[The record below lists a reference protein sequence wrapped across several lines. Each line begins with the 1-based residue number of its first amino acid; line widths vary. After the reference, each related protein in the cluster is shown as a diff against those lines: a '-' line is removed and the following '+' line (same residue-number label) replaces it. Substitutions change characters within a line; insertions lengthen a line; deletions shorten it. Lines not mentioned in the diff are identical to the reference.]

1 MLRLARGQDRNT
13 LSPASLMNK
22 RFWLWLLLIP
32 SLLLLPRMATA
43 QRQPTRGRNLSAN
56 SLKTIDP
63 PTRKQ
68 SHHDL
73 PGFDLTNAQD
83 IMAQRLQELREL
95 RQLQDQI
102 QELLRDPDFRNRIKQ
117 QLNESDVRQ
126 LRDKLLQGKG
136 VSQDRNWQH
145 FLDQAAKRQNWDERQ
160 IRMLRAWAER
170 AERKSLLPN
179 NPGLLPGRDPA
190 ASPPA
195 PILPPSFSPPPP
207 SLPPLNESEPE
218 PSLLDRMKEESTK
231 WLMDNLDDAGGN
243 VLEALTQMDG
253 RDELSP
259 LADLVRSLRQPD
271 FSGMNLNETSL
282 FPTQQVGSLAH
293 SLSNVGNY
301 LHQQDGVWSEIRSFF
316 RNAPAPSLPH
326 FGRPSISVP
335 ASSIPDGEGLLP
347 ALLSLLMLGTIV
359 LLLCKSG
366 FRFKSAGSGESAEWR
381 LGPWPVSP
389 SGVSTRQDV
398 IRAFEHLVLLF
409 FGPAAAACHHRRLA
423 ERLAEQDG
431 DNPGHRQAAEM
442 LAWLYEQ
449 ARYAPTEDA
458 LSPEQLSDARHA
470 LCLLAGV
477 TAP

>member
-1 MLRLARGQDRNT
+1 
-13 LSPASLMNK
+13 MNK
-22 RFWLWLLLIP
+22 RFGLWLLLP
-32 SLLLLPRMATA
+32 LLLLPPTA
-43 QRQPTRGRNLSAN
+43 IAQNT
-56 SLKTIDP
+56 
-63 PTRKQ
+63 KQ
-68 SHHDL
+68 SHHNL
-73 PGFDLTNAQD
+73 PGFDLSNAQD
-83 IMAQRLQELREL
+83 LMAQRLQELREL
-95 RQLQDQI
+95 RQLQDQV
-102 QELLRDPDFRNRIKQ
+102 QELLKDRDFLNNLKQHISEPELNR
-117 QLNESDVRQ
+117 
-126 LRDKLLQGKG
+126 LREKLLKG
-136 VSQDRNWQH
+136 NGLGQDRSWEP
-145 FLDQAAKRQNWDERQ
+145 FLRQAADRQKWDTRQ
-160 IRMLRAWAER
+160 IERLRAWAKR
-170 AERKSLLPN
+170 AERQAPAPTDL
-179 NPGLLPGRDPA
+179 GWQPGRDTA
-190 ASPPA
+190 ASPAPPIPA
-195 PILPPSFSPPPP
+195 PSFPTPPP
-207 SLPPLNESEPE
+207 SLPPLTETPPE

-231 WLMDNLDDAGGN
+231 WLMDNLDDAGGS
-243 VLEALTQMDG
+243 VLDALTQMDG

-271 FSGMNLNETSL
+271 FSSLNLNENSL

-301 LHQQDGVWSEIRSFF
+301 LHQQGGVWGEIRSFF

-326 FGRPSISVP
+326 FGRPSVSVP

-359 LLLCKSG
+359 LFLVKSG
-366 FRFKSAGSGESAEWR
+366 FRFKSAGSGERTEWR

-398 IRAFEHLVLLF
+398 IRAFEHLALLC
-409 FGPAAAACHHRRLA
+409 FGPAAAVCHHHRLG

-431 DNPGHRQAAEM
+431 DNPGRRQAAEM

-477 TAP
+477 TAS